1 MISSKNVFAFLS
13 VAALLHGCSITSSRV
28 GAWVAVSESETG
40 LDSAIAQC
48 QHEVTPRMIQVRA
61 EFILEENAQR
71 RECEKAIRQS
81 PEAKATYVDDGFGGL
96 KSLDDDAIA
105 EMCEPSLGERRRRDA
120 EIESLQRAAM
130 EPCMQE
136 FGFNLVPREN

>member
-1 MISSKNVFAFLS
+1 MHHRGTVLVLIGLIIGGCAVTREVQTTWISS
-13 VAALLHGCSITSSRV
+13 SRP
-28 GAWVAVSESETG
+28 AIE
-40 LDSAIAQC
+40 LDSALAQC
-48 QHEVTPRMIQVRA
+48 QQEVTPIMVKVRT

-105 EMCEPSLGERRRRDA
+105 EMCEPSLGERRRREA
-120 EIESLQRAAM
+120 EIAALQQSAM
-130 EPCMQE
+130 APCMARM
-136 FGFNLVPREN
+136 GYDLVTAPTL

>member
-1 MISSKNVFAFLS
+1 MSHRYVLLS
-13 VAALLHGCSITSSRV
+13 LVGLLLCGCTSMPKIQT
-28 GAWVAVSESETG
+28 AWVSKSSPTLD
-40 LDSAIAQC
+40 LDSALAQC
-48 QHEVTPRMIQVRA
+48 QQQVTPIMVKVRT

-71 RECEKAIRQS
+71 RECEQAIRLS

-120 EIESLQRAAM
+120 ELAQKQHKAM
-130 EPCMQE
+130 VPCMQR
-136 FGFNLVPREN
+136 FGYDLVPST